1 MSLVL
6 KHEDIFKQDNT
17 DHRTEARLVAN
28 VWTWETCKFTLI
40 NPSGEEVELNSLH
53 INDFTLGHIREDL
66 EKYVEETHK
75 GVLRVIWFAVLLWL
89 LFPELA
95 VWLFFISFIMISQMT

>member
-1 MSLVL
+1 MRRKKMSLVL
-6 KHEDIFKQDNT
+6 KHEDIFKEDNKDQDGSSS
-17 DHRTEARLVAN
+17 RSN

-40 NPSGEEVELNSLH
+40 NPSGEKVELNSLH

-75 GVLRVIWFAVLLWL
+75 GVL
-89 LFPELA
+89 E
-95 VWLFFISFIMISQMT
+95 

>member
-6 KHEDIFKQDNT
+6 KHEDIFKEDNK
-17 DHRTEARLVAN
+17 DQQESSSRTN
-28 VWTWETCKFTLI
+28 VWTWETCVFTLT
-40 NPSGEEVELNSLH
+40 NPQGETVELNSLH

-75 GVLRVIWFAVLLWL
+75 GVL
-89 LFPELA
+89 E
-95 VWLFFISFIMISQMT
+95 

>member
-6 KHEDIFKQDNT
+6 KHEDIFKEDNKDQDRSSS
-17 DHRTEARLVAN
+17 RTN
-28 VWTWETCKFTLI
+28 VWTWDTCVFTLI
-40 NPSGEEVELNSLH
+40 NPSGEKVKLNSLH

-75 GVLRVIWFAVLLWL
+75 GVL
-89 LFPELA
+89 E
-95 VWLFFISFIMISQMT
+95 

>member
-6 KHEDIFKQDNT
+6 KHEDIAKEDNT
-17 DHRTEARLVAN
+17 ASQEVSSSRSN
-28 VWTWETCKFTLI
+28 VWTWETCVFTLT
-40 NPSGEEVELNSLH
+40 NPQGETVELNSLH

-75 GVLRVIWFAVLLWL
+75 GVL
-89 LFPELA
+89 E
-95 VWLFFISFIMISQMT
+95 

>member
-1 MSLVL
+1 MRRKKMSLVL
-6 KHEDIFKQDNT
+6 KHEDIFKQDNK
-17 DHRTEARLVAN
+17 DQDGSSSRSN

-40 NPSGEEVELNSLH
+40 NPSGEKVELNSLH

-75 GVLRVIWFAVLLWL
+75 GVL
-89 LFPELA
+89 E
-95 VWLFFISFIMISQMT
+95 